1 VVCATIYVEHEHPYK
16 AIIDTAGSRS
26 CDLIVMA
33 FAHRRG
39 VAAILTTITPSYK
52 GVTPPP
58 ASATSGETSDAG
70 TMVVVLVGIFFI
82 VLIFVIIIQIVRA
95 LRYGYLVLREG
106 PTAARKDMRNW
117 PAYGA
122 VVLGGGGFSSG
133 GDSGGGG
140 FSAGG
145 GDFGGGGAS
154 GSW

>member
-1 VVCATIYVEHEHPYK
+1 
-16 AIIDTAGSRS
+16 
-26 CDLIVMA
+26 
-33 FAHRRG
+33 
-39 VAAILTTITPSYK
+39 
-52 GVTPPP
+52 
-58 ASATSGETSDAG
+58 
-70 TMVVVLVGIFFI
+70 MVVVLVGIFFI